1 MQHPC
6 FVDERTVL
14 APDAA
19 AHTKSKAK
27 GYQITFMKEEEQRNE
42 PSAMH

>member
-1 MQHPC
+1 MHPC
-6 FVDERTVL
+6 FLVDERTVL